1 MLLGAGREHLD
12 STIDP
17 GAGLRV
23 LAKPGD
29 PVDAGDP
36 IVELHPGA
44 GARVDDARA
53 LLAEAVTVS
62 DAAPPPV
69 PTIYGIVA

>member
-1 MLLGAGREHLD
+1 
-12 STIDP
+12 
-17 GAGLRV
+17 V

-29 PVDAGDP
+29 PVDAGDL
-36 IVELHPGA
+36 IVELRPGA

-62 DAAPPPV
+62 DTAPPPV

>member
-1 MLLGAGREHLD
+1 
-12 STIDP
+12 
-17 GAGLRV
+17 V

-29 PVDAGDP
+29 PVHAGDA

-44 GARVDDARA
+44 GARIDDARA
-53 LLAEAVTVS
+53 LLAQAVTIS
-62 DAAPPPV
+62 DGAPPPV